1 MIIFYYKF
9 LMGNTQSQQPQP
21 RRIIKK
27 PLQKPLQRPLQKS
40 VPSVKMEVPQTS
52 QPQVFVRPPTKQVGD
67 LMPRPQ
73 ATKLENANIMN
84 VNDRVEQ
91 FKRNMKEEE
100 ANFLGNLEKA
110 KEQFYKKQKTQEQQ
124 FQDELSEFE
133 KRYNPFRILHL
144 DYNATE
150 DDVKKA
156 YKKFSLK
163 YHPDRPNGNGKKF
176 MMVSQAYV
184 YLMQKIKEMR
194 GNSSHKELRDNA
206 KRYFEE
212 MEQKRQEMHIEDRPE
227 DVMEIGEKNFDADKF
242 NKIFEK
248 NRMPTQWDRGYGDGW
263 EDEKEDNI
271 VMNSKFTIDL
281 FNQTFNDVKQKKME
295 KKGTQVMKI
304 DAPEPQLL
312 SNLGFEELG
321 RGDIEDFTSGLTD
334 NMNFTDYKAAYT
346 KVNTIE
352 YDERF
357 NRGDYKNLDSLVR
370 ARDTQSFVVNEEDR
384 AWMDRRAMMEKQQ
397 EEDRI
402 GNMMAFDRMAEQYSS
417 RANMHFIKNK

>member
-1 MIIFYYKF
+1 M
-9 LMGNTQSQQPQP
+9 
-21 RRIIKK
+21 
-27 PLQKPLQRPLQKS
+27 
-40 VPSVKMEVPQTS
+40 PQTS
-52 QPQVFVRPPTKQVGD
+52 QPQVFVRPPTKQVTD
-67 LMPRPQ
+67 IMPRPT

-84 VNDRVEQ
+84 VNDRVEK
-91 FKRNMKEEE
+91 FKTQMKEEE

-110 KEQFYKKQKTQEQQ
+110 KEQFYRKQKTQEQQ
-124 FQDELSEFE
+124 FQDELLEFE

-163 YHPDRPNGNGKKF
+163 YHPDRPNGNSKKF

-184 YLMQKIKEMR
+184 YLMQKIKEMQ

-212 MEQKRQEMHIEDRPE
+212 MEQQRQERRIEDRPE
-227 DVMEIGEKNFDADKF
+227 DVMEVGEKNFDADKF

-263 EDEKEDNI
+263 EDEKEENV

-304 DAPEPQLL
+304 DAPAPQVL

-321 RGDIEDFTSGLTD
+321 QGDIEDFTSGLTD

-370 ARDTQSFVVNEEDR
+370 ARDTQNFTVNDEDK
-384 AWMDRRAMMEKQQ
+384 AWMQRREQLEKQQ

-402 GNMMAFDRMAEQYSS
+402 SNMIAFDRMAEQYSS

>member
-1 MIIFYYKF
+1 M
-9 LMGNTQSQQPQP
+9 
-21 RRIIKK
+21 
-27 PLQKPLQRPLQKS
+27 
-40 VPSVKMEVPQTS
+40 PQTS
-52 QPQVFVRPPTKQVGD
+52 QPQVFVRPPTKQVTD
-67 LMPRPQ
+67 IMPRPT

-84 VNDRVEQ
+84 VNDRVEK
-91 FKRNMKEEE
+91 FKTQMKEEE

-110 KEQFYKKQKTQEQQ
+110 KEQFYRKQKTQEQQ
-124 FQDELSEFE
+124 FQDELLEFE

-184 YLMQKIKEMR
+184 YLMQKIKDMQ
-194 GNSSHKELRDNA
+194 GNSGHKELRDNA

-212 MEQKRQEMHIEDRPE
+212 MEQQRQERHIEDRPE
-227 DVMEIGEKNFDADKF
+227 DVMEVGEKNFDADKF

-248 NRMPTQWDRGYGDGW
+248 NRMPTQWDKGYGDGW
-263 EDEKEDNI
+263 EDEKEENV

-295 KKGTQVMKI
+295 KKGAQVMKI
-304 DAPEPQLL
+304 DAPAPQVL

-321 RGDIEDFTSGLTD
+321 QGDIEDFTSGLTD

-346 KVNTIE
+346 KANTIE

-370 ARDTQSFVVNEEDR
+370 ARDTQNFAVNEEDK
-384 AWMDRRAMMEKQQ
+384 AWMQRREMLEKQQ
-397 EEDRI
+397 EEERI
-402 GNMMAFDRMAEQYSS
+402 NNMMAFDRMAEQYSS